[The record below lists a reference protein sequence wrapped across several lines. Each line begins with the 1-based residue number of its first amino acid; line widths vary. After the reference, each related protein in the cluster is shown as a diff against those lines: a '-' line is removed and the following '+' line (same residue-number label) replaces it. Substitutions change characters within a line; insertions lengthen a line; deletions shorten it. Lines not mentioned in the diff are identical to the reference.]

1 LRRGTIDDRFAVLA
15 ASADIMVS
23 GGNPFAPDVFDY
35 RSKTTFNYFHQLI
48 PERRQV
54 LDQLQGA
61 IRRKETEALEE
72 IFGKARFAEV
82 LELTKAVYTAPLMA
96 ARKRFEPDPFY
107 SAVDFEGL
115 PTGAQRRLLEN
126 SAIISGLFG
135 LLRPDDLVPEHSLSM
150 SAAVPGIG
158 PLISFWKPRI
168 SPLLNKVV
176 QGRFVWDL
184 LPESLRDV
192 WDDDGSH
199 DGRGRVK
206 FINPNGREVKM
217 DTIYRGQMM
226 NFIVRGPIVEPE
238 VLADWR
244 HPGGFKFS
252 RKKSDLEGKHKTI
265 AMVRRY

>member
-1 LRRGTIDDRFAVLA
+1 
-15 ASADIMVS
+15 MVS

-48 PERRQV
+48 PERRRI

-61 IRRKETEALEE
+61 IRRKETAALEE
-72 IFGKARFAEV
+72 IFGNERFAEV
-82 LELTKAVYTAPLMA
+82 LELTNAVYTAPLMA

-150 SAAVPGIG
+150 SAVIPGIG
-158 PLISFWKPRI
+158 SLISFWKPRI

-176 QGRFVWDL
+176 EGRFVWDL

-217 DTIYRGQMM
+217 DTVYRGQMM

-238 VLADWR
+238 ILADWR